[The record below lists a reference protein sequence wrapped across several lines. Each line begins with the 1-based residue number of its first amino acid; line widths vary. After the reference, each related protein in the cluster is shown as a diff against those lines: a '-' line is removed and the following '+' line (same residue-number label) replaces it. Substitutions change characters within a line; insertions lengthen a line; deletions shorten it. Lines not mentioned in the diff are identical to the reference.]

1 MDNSGASECK
11 FTCTRNERSQDSI
24 KIFFINGAT
33 FGVSNCTLPH
43 EPSEGLCQRVSAS
56 LLARTT
62 SAAKTR

>member
-33 FGVSNCTLPH
+33 SGASNCTLPLSKRQ
-43 EPSEGLCQRVSAS
+43 EISATN
-56 LLARTT
+56 LVLRKVAEYHF
-62 SAAKTR
+62 A